1 MIDVILGRFLFR
13 IAGDLL
19 VLLLL
24 DVGIVLHFLVIKL
37 QEVALDL
44 REGLCVLLNQV
55 FGFLITNRLHA

>member
-1 MIDVILGRFLFR
+1 VIDVILGRFLFR

-24 DVGIVLHFLVIKL
+24 DVGIVLHFLVVQL

-44 REGLCVLLNQV
+44 REGLCVLLN
-55 FGFLITNRLHA
+55 